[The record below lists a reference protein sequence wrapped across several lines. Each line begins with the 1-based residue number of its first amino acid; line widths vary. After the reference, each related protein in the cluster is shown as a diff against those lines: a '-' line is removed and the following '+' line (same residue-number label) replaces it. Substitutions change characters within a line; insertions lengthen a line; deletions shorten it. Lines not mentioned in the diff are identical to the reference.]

1 MKTAPHTT
9 TVSTFL
15 GRLKTECEGPVAKD
29 EWLSP
34 QQVSREL
41 AIHINSVYRWIK
53 SRELPAYD
61 LGTEGKRYYRVR
73 RSDLE
78 AWLEAKTNQRLSP

>member
-1 MKTAPHTT
+1 MATTTHTT
-9 TVSTFL
+9 TLSTWL
-15 GRLKTECEGPVAKD
+15 NKLKAECEGPVAKD

-34 QQVSREL
+34 TAVSEEL
-41 AIHINSVYRWIK
+41 SVHINSVYRWIK

-73 RSDLE
+73 RIDLE
-78 AWLEAKTNQRLSP
+78 RWLDKKANQRLSP